1 MLATADIERMSTL
14 ERLQAMELLWS
25 AITQSPESV
34 HSPSWHGDVLAQRR
48 AKVDSGKG
56 EFLTI
61 DELKKKLSRRS
72 S

>member
-1 MLATADIERMSTL
+1 
-14 ERLQAMELLWS
+14 MELLWS

-34 HSPSWHGDVLAQRR
+34 QSPLWHGDVLAQRR

>member
-1 MLATADIERMSTL
+1 
-14 ERLQAMELLWS
+14 MELLWS